1 MERIFPTHRIRRTIA
16 LAPLWTLSTLDEGG
30 LSQPMQTLV
39 PSAWELIPALHR
51 YQGRAVYTQELACG
65 GHVRLHFGGV
75 SFRARVLL
83 DDGELATHYGAYTA
97 FDAIA
102 PNVTPGMHQLRV
114 EVSNHFAEDS
124 ALHVPN
130 DYYSYGGITRPVT
143 LEQLPDVY
151 IQQMHITPSK
161 TDTGYQ
167 AHVLLSL
174 CSLAQ
179 AATDVTLRVTLCG
192 QYTAAQTLSVPAQGK
207 TEVSFTIDCP
217 AVQEWSPASPVLYDA
232 VAEIAV
238 DGIVTDDLIDRF
250 GFRTVAVSGK
260 DILLNGQKLR
270 LMGFNRHEEY
280 GPFGCAVP
288 LEAMTHDILLMKDM
302 GCNCVRTCHYPNDPR
317 FLDLCDEMGLLV
329 WEEAHARGLNE
340 QQMRNPNFMPQTR
353 LCAQEM
359 IAQHYNHPSIFI
371 WGCLN
376 ECADDCDYGAA
387 CYRET
392 FALIKSLDASRPMT
406 AALLERPGSRVFGYA
421 DVDSVNIY
429 PRWYHDTPVA
439 VTLEHKLAE
448 IRRGGGENKPVI
460 ISETGAGAIY
470 NCHDPFGEE
479 KWSEERQCTIL
490 REQIE
495 AILTHPDLSGVFL
508 WQFAD
513 CRVAIEWAMSRP
525 RTHNNKGVVDE
536 YRRPKMSYRLVKEL
550 FHRFQA

>member
-1 MERIFPTHRIRRTIA
+1 MDRIFATHHIRSVHDA
-16 LAPLWTLSTLDEGG
+16 APLWTLSTLDEGG
-30 LSQPMQTLV
+30 LQQPIQTIV
-39 PSAWELIPALHR
+39 PGAWEMIPALHR
-51 YQGRAVYTQELACG
+51 YQGRAVYMQDVLCG
-65 GHVRLHFGGV
+65 GHTRFHFGGIG
-75 SFRARVLL
+75 FRARVLL
-83 DDGELATHYGAYTA
+83 DDVELATHYGAYTA

-102 PNVTPGMHQLRV
+102 PDLSHGIHRLTV
-114 EVSNHFAEDS
+114 EVDNHFADDS

-130 DYYSYGGITRPVT
+130 DYYSYGGITRPVMV
-143 LEQLPDVY
+143 EQLPDVY
-151 IQQMHITPSK
+151 VHQMHITPIK

-167 AHVLLSL
+167 AQVHVIVRH
-174 CSLAQ
+174 LA
-179 AATDVTLRVTLCG
+179 ACEAVTTLRVTLCG
-192 QYTAAQTLSVPAQGK
+192 KHTAEQSISISAHG
-207 TEVSFTIDCP
+207 EVEASFLIACP
-217 AVQEWSPASPVLYDA
+217 DVQEWTPDTPVLYDA
-232 VAEIAV
+232 VAELLS

-250 GFRTVAVSGK
+250 GFRTVAVSAK

-280 GPFGCAVP
+280 GAFGCAVP
-288 LEAMTHDILLMKDM
+288 LEAMAHDILLMKDM

-329 WEEAHARGLNE
+329 WEESHARGLSE
-340 QQMRNPNFMPQTR
+340 EQMRNPNFMPQTR
-353 LCAQEM
+353 LCAEEM

-376 ECADDCDYGAA
+376 ECADHCEYGAA

-392 FALIKSLDASRPMT
+392 YALLKSLDASRPMT
-406 AALLERPGSRVFGYA
+406 AALLERPGSLVFGDS

-439 VTLEHKLAE
+439 VTLENKLAE

-495 AILTHPDLSGVFL
+495 TILQHPDLSGVFL

-513 CRVAIEWAMSRP
+513 CRVVNEWAMSRP

-550 FHRFQA
+550 FHQYHK